1 MRPNEA
7 EQKYREV
14 LQRLS
19 VEQRLRIMFELHEMG
34 RTLVRAGIQS
44 LHPTWD
50 EQTIEAAVKERM
62 YADTRRDS
70 AVHARST

>member
-34 RTLVRAGIQS
+34 RKLVRAGIQS

-70 AVHARST
+70 AVYARST